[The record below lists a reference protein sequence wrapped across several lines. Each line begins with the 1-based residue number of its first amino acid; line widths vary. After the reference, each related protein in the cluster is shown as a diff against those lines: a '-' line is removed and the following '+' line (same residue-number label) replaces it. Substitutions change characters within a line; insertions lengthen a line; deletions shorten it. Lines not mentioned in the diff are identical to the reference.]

1 VTGIPDRP
9 LLAPWYRI
17 VGDGERL
24 VLEHAQVVVV
34 LEGAAV
40 RTLLPHLLPLLDGT
54 RTVDDLVA
62 RLGVAARPAVDRA
75 LQTLARHGVL
85 AEGPPAPDDVRA
97 SAHAL
102 AAAFDVSPRVA
113 AERLR
118 AGSVGVI
125 GSGPAAAEIARLLHL
140 AGVRHVSSRSWA
152 RAAEVDLAVVAPAV
166 DEVDGLLPWNSL
178 ALERAVSWLP
188 VRPWDGRCA
197 FAGPL
202 VVPGESCCYEC
213 TLLRRAANVDWGED
227 LVDVES
233 APVAA
238 TADAAVEAA
247 VAAVAAHLALR
258 WLVARDTTIPGVVHA
273 VEVRPA
279 LALTT
284 HHVLRVPRCPA
295 CSPAERLAAPLPW
308 HEADAA

>member
-1 VTGIPDRP
+1 MDVPDRP
-9 LLAPWYRI
+9 LLSPWYRI

-24 VLEHAQVVVV
+24 ILEHAQVAVV

-54 RTVDDLVA
+54 RTVAELVA
-62 RLGVAARPAVDRA
+62 RLGIAARPAVDLA
-75 LQTLARHGVL
+75 LALLAEHGVL
-85 AEGPPAPDDVRA
+85 AEGPPAPERARA
-97 SAHAL
+97 SAHAF

-118 AGSVGVI
+118 AGSVGVV
-125 GSGPAAAEIARLLHL
+125 GGGPAAADVARLLHL
-140 AGVRHVSSRSWA
+140 AGVEHVPHLSWRRGA
-152 RAAEVDLAVVAPAV
+152 DVDVAVVAPAL
-166 DEVDGLLPWNSL
+166 DEVDGLQPWNSL
-178 ALERAVSWLP
+178 ALERGMTWLP

-197 FAGPL
+197 FVGPL

-213 TLLRRAANVDWGED
+213 TLLRRAANVDWGGD
-227 LVDVES
+227 LVDVDS

-238 TADAAVEAA
+238 TADAAVEAS
-247 VAAVAAHLALR
+247 VAGIAAHLALR

-295 CSPAERLAAPLPW
+295 CSPAERVAAPLPW
-308 HEADAA
+308 HEAEAA

>member
-178 ALERAVSWLP
+178 AL
-188 VRPWDGRCA
+188 
-197 FAGPL
+197 AGPL